1 MTGSGK
7 FGKSIISYE
16 NALKRME
23 EVLLEQETSIVRD
36 ATIQRFEFTYELMW
50 KTLKVFM
57 EDMHGIRTVSP
68 RQMFKEAFSLS
79 LIDDE
84 EMFLDMIQ
92 SRNKL
97 SHTYNED
104 QANEIY
110 LKCPS
115 YLIAMRG
122 VFEKI
127 S

>member
-1 MTGSGK
+1 MIGSEK
-7 FGKSIISYE
+7 FEKSIINFE
-16 NALKRME
+16 KALKRME
-23 EVLLEQETSIVRD
+23 DVLLEQENSIVRD

-57 EDMHGIRTVSP
+57 EDIHGIRTVSP
-68 RQMFKEAFSLS
+68 RQVFKEAFSLS
-79 LIDDE
+79 LIE
-84 EMFLDMIQ
+84 EEEIFLDMIQ
-92 SRNKL
+92 SRNKM

-110 LKCPS
+110 QKCPS
-115 YLIAMRG
+115 YLGAMKG